1 MKLCFFMLKRQ
12 TTKGVTHQLP
22 LLWHFV
28 YSLAQPDWLVL
39 LLLAAS
45 GCTSTYHRAQA
56 QLPPEPAAE
65 LSLRIAEAEQAERLA
80 RDAAQKLY
88 NNLRQEDRREDLT
101 VGFDRLEAAAYDLE
115 RRVLAARDAEEKCGK
130 SDHSTA
136 AIERLN
142 TQAFAWIAY
151 VETHRDREAP
161 GRIRT
166 LEVLLK

>member
-1 MKLCFFMLKRQ
+1 MLKRRPKQ
-12 TTKGVTHQLP
+12 GATSDQFR

-28 YSLAQPDWLVL
+28 HSLAQPGWLVL
-39 LLLAAS
+39 LFLVAS
-45 GCTSTYHRAQA
+45 GCTSSYHRAQA

-65 LSLRIAEAEQAERLA
+65 LSLRIAEAEQAQRLA

-88 NNLRQEDRREDLT
+88 NNLRQEDRREDLE
-101 VGFDRLEAAAYDLE
+101 VAFDRLEAAAYDLE

-130 SDHSTA
+130 SNHSRA

-142 TQAFAWIAY
+142 ARAFAWITF
-151 VETHRDREAP
+151 VETHRDPDAP

-166 LEVLLK
+166 LGVLLK